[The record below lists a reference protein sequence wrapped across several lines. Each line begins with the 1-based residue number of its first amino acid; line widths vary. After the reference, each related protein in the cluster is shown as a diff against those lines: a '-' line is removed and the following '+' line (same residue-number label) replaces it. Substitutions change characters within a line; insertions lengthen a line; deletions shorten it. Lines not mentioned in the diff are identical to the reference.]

1 MGSFSQT
8 LTTAEMIV
16 NESQVLIGRTVT
28 TQQQDW

>member
-8 LTTAEMIV
+8 LTTAEIV